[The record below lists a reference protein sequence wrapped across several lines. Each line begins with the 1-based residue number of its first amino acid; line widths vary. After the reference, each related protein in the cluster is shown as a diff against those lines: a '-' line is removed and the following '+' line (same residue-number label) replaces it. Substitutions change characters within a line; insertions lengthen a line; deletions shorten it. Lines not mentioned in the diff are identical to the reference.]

1 MKRHSWKK
9 FDFGSVSKMRVD
21 GKTWKEIA
29 KSLPETVTTYRLK
42 KACYRRRD
50 DFDFSLGEYVS
61 RPIKV
66 LEAIAN
72 DFNSGV
78 DPWKIA
84 FKYDITP
91 ANARTIAY
99 RYGT

>member
-9 FDFGSVSKMRVD
+9 FDFGMVSKMRVD

-29 KSLPETVTTYRLK
+29 NGLPETVTAYRLK
-42 KACYRRRD
+42 KACYQRRD
-50 DFDFSLGEYVS
+50 DHNFDLREYVS
-61 RPIKV
+61 RPLKV
-66 LEAIAN
+66 LEAIAKE
-72 DFNSGV
+72 V
-78 DPWKIA
+78 DEGKDLFDIA

-91 ANARTIAY
+91 ANAKTIAY